1 MTQETDFSPRLIARI
16 QSRLAGDES
25 VPDIARA
32 EGVTVDDVLAIR
44 SAILDDHRAAYCS
57 RPDDEVYVE
66 FLSRSRANVAQLE
79 EVIPELR
86 EHKQGVAVVGAIKA
100 KQAILERVLEI
111 GQSMGF
117 VKRVP
122 RRHEIAVLTAN
133 LTSHE
138 LREAA
143 LAEVQRIQALVA
155 SDRDLL
161 DVSEPVAALPA
172 PVAVAAMQPR
182 STSKPTRAARAVR
195 RTAGR

>member
-1 MTQETDFSPRLIARI
+1 MAQQPDFSPRLIANV
-16 QSRLAGDES
+16 QARLAGDES
-25 VPDIARA
+25 VPDVARA
-32 EGVTVDDVLAIR
+32 EGLTVDDVLAIR

-66 FLSRSRANVAQLE
+66 FLSRSRANVAQLD

-86 EHKQGVAVVGAIKA
+86 EHNQGVAVVGAIKA

-133 LTSHE
+133 LSSHE

-155 SDRDLL
+155 SDQDLL
-161 DVSEPVAALPA
+161 DVTEPAAALPA
-172 PVAVAAMQPR
+172 PILLPSVERQAVPGPR
-182 STSKPTRAARAVR
+182 SRPASRRAFR
-195 RTAGR
+195 R